1 MMRVTLKIPSAP
13 KRVLVAILARKGPVG
28 TTNGRVDAAR
38 DPEYT
43 PYDPSDAAAAEIQI
57 DAHRIFM
64 DSATGGIDD
73 LVEKTNVRVPEET
86 PLRAWRRRPNQCAC
100 SWRSASH
107 WGQ

>member
-1 MMRVTLKIPSAP
+1 MRVTLKIPSAP

-28 TTNGRVDAAR
+28 TTNGRVEAAR

-43 PYDPSDAAAAEIQI
+43 AYDPSDAAAAEIQI
-57 DAHRIFM
+57 SAQRIFM
-64 DSATGGIDD
+64 DSAIGGIDG
-73 LVEKTNVRVPEET
+73 LVEKKTSVRRT
-86 PLRAWRRRPNQCAC
+86 KPLRAWRCRPNLCAC